1 MKAARIPSCV
11 VYFVWETIQYGKLY
25 NKQSFATS
33 VNTKPFS
40 LSKQLQDLSLGPN
53 VAIRGVQ
60 SRLNT

>member
-1 MKAARIPSCV
+1 MK
-11 VYFVWETIQYGKLY
+11 YEKLY
-25 NKQSFATS
+25 IKQSFVTS

>member
-1 MKAARIPSCV
+1 MK
-11 VYFVWETIQYGKLY
+11 YGKLY
-25 NKQSFATS
+25 IKQSFATS

-53 VAIRGVQ
+53 VAISGVQ

>member
-1 MKAARIPSCV
+1 MK
-11 VYFVWETIQYGKLY
+11 YGKLY